1 MDDQYPK
8 CRTLIDLF
16 SPGLVQLRDK
26 GHQMTLQL
34 VKADL
39 EVMGAK
45 AVDVHWR
52 KIVYETVKVG
62 RGLVR

>member
-1 MDDQYPK
+1 MA
-8 CRTLIDLF
+8 
-16 SPGLVQLRDK
+16 
-26 GHQMTLQL
+26 LQL
-34 VKADL
+34 AKADL

-45 AVDVHWR
+45 AIEVHWR